1 MGASLNRRDFL
12 KLGLLGMSGLAFRP
26 YFGQGEQ
33 LDSGDIAR
41 VAIKSVSVY
50 SAPDDKSEIL
60 YQRYRDELVNVY
72 YEVNSQSGP
81 GYNPVWYRVWR
92 GYVHSGH
99 MQRVKIQLNPVLSDI
114 IPKGQLAEVTVP
126 FSQTYYYSLYGGW
139 QPLYRMYYGSVHWI
153 VGIDSGPDGQPW
165 YRLHD
170 ELNELEY
177 FIQPTHMRAIP
188 PDELTPISPDVP
200 MEKKKVEVSIA
211 RQMLTAYENNKMVL
225 QTKISSGV
233 PDWNP
238 QPDKIS
244 TETPKGIF
252 HVQSKMPSKHMGDGH
267 LSSDLEAYELPGVPW
282 VSFFEPKN
290 GVAFHGTYWHTNF
303 GTQMSHGCVNMR
315 TEEAKWLFRWLTPAY
330 SFGTWEQ
337 IGYGT
342 LVEVT

>member
-1 MGASLNRRDFL
+1 MATSVNRRDFL
-12 KLGLLGMSGLAFRP
+12 KLCALGMSGLAFRP
-26 YFGQGEQ
+26 YFGQGE
-33 LDSGDIAR
+33 LDESGDIAR

-50 SAPDDKSEIL
+50 SQPNDKSEIL
-60 YQRYRDELVNVY
+60 YQRYRDDLVNVY
-72 YEVNSQSGP
+72 YEVNSTDGP
-81 GYNPVWYRVWR
+81 GYNPIWYRVWR
-92 GYVHSGH
+92 GYIHSGH
-99 MQRVKIQLNPVLSDI
+99 MQRVKIQLNPILSTVD
-114 IPKGQLAEVTVP
+114 PKGQMAEVTVP
-126 FSQTYYYSLYGGW
+126 FSQTYYYTPYGGW
-139 QPLYRMYYGSVHWI
+139 QQLYRLYYSSVHWI

-170 ELNELEY
+170 ELNEMEY
-177 FIQPTHMRAIP
+177 FVQSAHMRVIDP
-188 PDELTPISPDVP
+188 KELEPISPEVP
-200 MEKKKVEVSIA
+200 MEKKRIEVSIA

-225 QTKISSGV
+225 QTRISTGV

-244 TETPKGIF
+244 TETPKGTF

-267 LSSDLEAYELPGVPW
+267 ITNDLEAYELPGVPW

-315 TEEAKWLFRWLTPAY
+315 NDEAKWLFRWVTPVY
-330 SFGTWEQ
+330 QFGTWEQ

-342 LVEVT
+342 LVEVS